1 MELNLYRKKKP
12 QFDIVVFMGG
22 ERKKS
27 KKFDK

>member
-27 KKFDK
+27 T